1 MFLDFNLFMINLRSI
16 ESIKKHHN
24 FTLELASIPAVEWL
38 KPKQIENYENAR
50 DQTVKKLEVI
60 DSNIELMLGKLKDE
74 NIKLAIERTFYLDEE
89 ISSVK
94 ELKFRSYLPQGKV
107 QLQRDLIDMLT
118 SIAKGEKPVEDIKHE
133 AGSIKLQAEWEV
145 NPPIGTI
152 TINDEKTDLR
162 LHDSLE
168 LYSSY
173 LNSCEHEFYKQMLAA
188 KLGSIIHEYHMVLF
202 YEEANGKKPKSKL
215 IEEGDYILN
224 YNRLGGLTDRIYYN
238 RGRDFLTECKKCWD
252 FLDSNEYSKAYLLKW
267 EDVHPTVKT

>member
-1 MFLDFNLFMINLRSI
+1 MINLHSI

-24 FTLELASIPAVEWL
+24 FTLELASIPTVEWL
-38 KPKQIENYENAR
+38 KPKQIEDYENAR

-74 NIKLAIERTFYLDEE
+74 NIKLAIGRAFYLDEE

-107 QLQRDLIDMLT
+107 QLQQGLIDMLT
-118 SIAKGEKPVEDIKHE
+118 SIAKEEKPLENIKHE
-133 AGSIKLQAEWEV
+133 AGSIKLQAVWEV

-152 TINDEKTDLR
+152 TIDDKKTDLR

-173 LNSCEHEFYKQMLAA
+173 LSACEHEFYKQMLAA
-188 KLGSIIHEYHMVLF
+188 KLGSIVHEYNMVLF
-202 YEEANGKKPKSKL
+202 YEEVDGKRPEHKL

-224 YNRLGGLTDRIYYN
+224 YNRLSGLTDRIYYS

-252 FLDSNEYSKAYLLKW
+252 FLDGNEYSKTYLLKW
-267 EDVHPTVKT
+267 EDVHPITKS